1 MDTESVRPAVTELR
15 LSAFKSHRGAT
26 FPLGPLTLL
35 TGASGSGKSSVLQAY
50 EILARLGSGARLGR
64 AVAAAPGGAAGCVPA
79 WARPDGQGR
88 RGFRIGCTVDGPVGP
103 VRLDVAV
110 QAEPE
115 LRIVGERLTGGG
127 ETLLSTA
134 LTDPARRAV
143 QAAWYTAGATPVTRA
158 PLPDDRLGTALLPL
172 RVAGKT
178 AGQRLVLAAA
188 EQVVVAL
195 RSVFACDPRPEV
207 MRGTGLGGG
216 CGAGTAAGAEAASG
230 PGPRGATRCS
240 SGSSG
245 YGAGSAAGA
254 VPGVRAAG
262 ARGSGRI
269 SRENVGGGYGPRTA
283 ASGPV
288 DPAGSEAG
296 GPRGPGG
303 VGGSGGRGGPGGPSG
318 AGGFTDPSGAA
329 DGSGATG
336 NRGATGARG
345 VTGTRGTAGAR
356 GATGSGS
363 ASRAAS
369 HAGPCADA
377 RTEADPPE
385 GSPEAFAP
393 GSGGE
398 GAADDGGMFGG
409 SWGWSAGDGRLRT
422 ACDNLPAVLG
432 RTSREC
438 ARRHA
443 VLVEAVRAGCVGPVA
458 GLRAEPVERGGTV
471 GIRALVERGELPPT
485 PLEQL
490 GDGELRYVALA
501 LVLLTGPEVLAMD
514 PAGEVLAARQ
524 VLGLMADGLDRS
536 LDGRQARALLELA
549 VRMVGRGHVRLL
561 GTVRDAS
568 AADGLSE
575 VQVLHLGA

>member
-15 LSAFKSHRGAT
+15 LSAFKTHRGAT

-50 EILARLGSGARLGR
+50 EILARLGSGARLAR

-207 MRGTGLGGG
+207 MRGAGPAGG
-216 CGAGTAAGAEAASG
+216 CGAGAAASTEASG

-240 SGSSG
+240 SGG
-245 YGAGSAAGA
+245 GLGNGSAVGA
-254 VPGVRAAG
+254 VPGARAAG
-262 ARGSGRI
+262 ARGAGRGG
-269 SRENVGGGYGPRTA
+269 RENAGG
-283 ASGPV
+283 ASGLRGVTPGPV
-288 DPAGSEAG
+288 ESGGPGTGSGAGSGTEP
-296 GPRGPGG
+296 GP
-303 VGGSGGRGGPGGPSG
+303 GPGGPGSS
-318 AGGFTDPSGAA
+318 TDPSGTT
-329 DGSGATG
+329 GPRSATG
-336 NRGATGARG
+336 SHGTTGPYG
-345 VTGTRGTAGAR
+345 VTG
-356 GATGSGS
+356 SSS

-369 HAGPCADA
+369 RAAACADA
-377 RTEADPPE
+377 RTEADPSE
-385 GSPEAFAP
+385 GFVV
-393 GSGGE
+393 GSGGGE
-398 GAADDGGMFGG
+398 AAADDGGMFGG

-471 GIRALVERGELPPT
+471 GIRALVERDGLPAT

-514 PAGEVLAARQ
+514 PAGEVLSARQ
-524 VLGLMADGLDRS
+524 VLGLTADGLDRS
-536 LDGRQARALLELA
+536 LDDRQARALLELA

-568 AADGLSE
+568 AAEGLPG
-575 VQVLHLGA
+575 VRVLHLGA

>member
-26 FPLGPLTLL
+26 VPLGPLTLL
-35 TGASGSGKSSVLQAY
+35 TGPSGSGKSSVLQAY
-50 EILARLGSGARLGR
+50 EILARLGSGARLGW
-64 AVAAAPGGAAGCVPA
+64 AVGVAPGGAAGCVPA
-79 WARPDGQGR
+79 WARPDEQGR

-143 QAAWYTAGATPVTRA
+143 QAAWYTAGSTPVTRA

-188 EQVVVAL
+188 EQMVVAL

-207 MRGTGLGGG
+207 MRGAGPGGG
-216 CGAGTAAGAEAASG
+216 AGAGGGAEAG
-230 PGPRGATRCS
+230 G
-240 SGSSG
+240 SGSG
-245 YGAGSAAGA
+245 
-254 VPGVRAAG
+254 
-262 ARGSGRI
+262 
-269 SRENVGGGYGPRTA
+269 
-283 ASGPV
+283 
-288 DPAGSEAG
+288 
-296 GPRGPGG
+296 
-303 VGGSGGRGGPGGPSG
+303 GGSGGGAGNGGGGSGGGGRGGG
-318 AGGFTDPSGAA
+318 
-329 DGSGATG
+329 
-336 NRGATGARG
+336 
-345 VTGTRGTAGAR
+345 
-356 GATGSGS
+356 
-363 ASRAAS
+363 SRAAGGRTGGGGTGGTGG
-369 HAGPCADA
+369 AGVAGGGTGA
-377 RTEADPPE
+377 GVRVE
-385 GSPEAFAP
+385 GAL
-393 GSGGE
+393 SGGFAVAA
-398 GAADDGGMFGG
+398 GGDGMADDGGTSQG
-409 SWGWSAGDGRLRT
+409 SWGWSASDGRLRT

-443 VLVEAVRAGCVGPVA
+443 VLVEAVRDGCAGPVE
-458 GLRAEPVERGGTV
+458 GLRAEPVELAGKV
-471 GIRALVERGELPPT
+471 GIRALVERGALPAM

-514 PAGEVLAARQ
+514 PVGEVLSARQ
-524 VLGLMADGLDRS
+524 VLGLMADGMDRS
-536 LDGRQARALLELA
+536 LDDRQTRALLELA

-561 GTVRDAS
+561 ATVRDA
-568 AADGLSE
+568 AVADGLPG
-575 VQVLHLGA
+575 VQVLHLGV